1 MVDVTSSPQNDSVKR
16 PRGRPR
22 QTEPSPGYKARL
34 DQIVQAAADV
44 FHEVGYD
51 AGSLEDVAASL
62 DLRKASLYHY
72 VGSKAKLLYLIFDR
86 ALHLALRRLDEVD
99 SSYDDPAERLAVLIA
114 HQVSIVAEERSMF
127 AVFFGDRPRLDEQFE
142 REIRSLERQY
152 LRHYVD
158 AVQAAMDAGAIP
170 HGDPYYAA
178 QGILG
183 MSNWIYTWFD
193 SETNDAAAIA
203 EQFIRLI
210 LGPAATPALLSSKDL
225 MRCLAAVG
233 AGTSAA

>member
-1 MVDVTSSPQNDSVKR
+1 MALSTPEQAGPTKR

-22 QTEPSPGYKARL
+22 QTERSPEYKARL

-44 FHEVGYD
+44 FHQVGYD

-72 VGSKAKLLYLIFDR
+72 VGSKAKLLYLVFDR
-86 ALHLALRRLDEVD
+86 ALNLALRRLSEI
-99 SSYDDPAERLAVLIA
+99 SSQYNDPAERLAVLVA
-114 HQVSIVAEERSMF
+114 HQVSVLAQERSMF
-127 AVFFGDRPRLDEQFE
+127 SVFFGARPRLDEQFE
-142 REIRSLERQY
+142 RQIRTLERQY

-158 AVQAAMDAGAIP
+158 AVQAAMDAGVIP
-170 HGDPYYAA
+170 RGNAYYTA

-193 SETNDAAAIA
+193 SETDDWA
-203 EQFIRLI
+203 EVSDHFIRLI
-210 LGPAATPALLSSKDL
+210 LGSSTTTTLASSTDLIHRLADLGEATLPA
-225 MRCLAAVG
+225 
-233 AGTSAA
+233 